1 MYSNA
6 PQPHTEAHEFAI
18 DSLGEALEIRN
29 RQREDFRKRCET
41 LPRRRNKTIVTIR
54 LNTHIEVAH
63 LCVSEKMQTH
73 YVIETTGLRKVYGTK
88 VAVADLTLQVP
99 RGEVFAFLG
108 PNGAGKSTAVK
119 MLLGL
124 VMPTEGRARVLAAA
138 PADPRAM
145 ARIGFL
151 PEHFRFHEWLQAA
164 EFLDLHARLSGLSAS
179 VRQRRIPDVLALVGL
194 SEHARRPLADF
205 SKGMLQRIGLAQALI
220 HEPELV
226 FLDEPTSALDP
237 FGRMLVRNIIRDLR
251 ANGTTVFLNSHL
263 LSEVEMTCDRA
274 AFIRE
279 GRVLRTLRL
288 HDAAAGRMRVT
299 VRVAGASNGLMAS
312 LATFC
317 VSGSAPQEMS
327 PGVIE
332 LDIAGEDA
340 LPQIAEHIIT
350 SGARLY
356 ALTPQRVSL
365 EQLFLEIV
373 GAADSGQ

>member
-1 MYSNA
+1 MS
-6 PQPHTEAHEFAI
+6 
-18 DSLGEALEIRN
+18 D
-29 RQREDFRKRCET
+29 
-41 LPRRRNKTIVTIR
+41 
-54 LNTHIEVAH
+54 
-63 LCVSEKMQTH
+63 
-73 YVIETTGLRKVYGTK
+73 YVIETTGLRKVYGAK
-88 VAVADLTLQVP
+88 VAVADLTLQAP

-124 VMPTEGRARVLAAA
+124 VTPTGGSARVLGAT
-138 PADPRAM
+138 PADPRTM

-164 EFLDLHARLSGLSAS
+164 EFLDLHARLSGLPAS
-179 VRQRRIPDVLALVGL
+179 VRQRRIPEVLALVGL
-194 SEHARRPLADF
+194 LEHARRPLADF

-251 ANGTTVFLNSHL
+251 AHGTTVFLNSHL

-279 GRVLRTLRL
+279 GRVLRTLNL
-288 HDAAAGRMRVT
+288 HDAAAGRVRVT
-299 VRVAGASNGLMAS
+299 LRVADASNGLLTS
-312 LATFC
+312 LAAFC
-317 VSGSAPQEMS
+317 ANGSAPQETS
-327 PGVIE
+327 PGMIE
-332 LDIAGEDA
+332 LEVASEDA
-340 LPQIAEHIIT
+340 LPQIAEHVIA

-373 GAADSGQ
+373 GADDSGQ